1 MNIIVT
7 VKQVPDPEAPAGA
20 FRIGPDDRA
29 VVSPTVSSVL
39 SPYDESALEAALQ
52 LREAHGGKVTL
63 VCLGT
68 EPDDNFLHEA
78 MATGADEGYLIVDDV
93 FADGDAFATAY
104 ALSKAIATI
113 GDYDLILCG
122 RQASDTD
129 AGIVGSVIAE
139 SLGLPTATV
148 IRKVEV
154 LGDPSSG
161 RIKAERVIE
170 DGIEVLEIPLPALL
184 TTTSELYTLRYA
196 SIPDIM
202 AASEKPVTIW
212 SASDIG
218 ADEDELKA
226 RANLSVVHK
235 HFIPVSQT
243 KCEIVSGESIEE
255 AAAGLAQ
262 ALRNR
267 KVI

>member
-7 VKQVPDPEAPAGA
+7 VKQVPDPEAPTAA
-20 FRIGPDDRA
+20 FRIGPNDRV

-52 LREAHGGKVTL
+52 LRDAHGGKVTL
-63 VCLGT
+63 VCLGN

-78 MATGADEGYLIVDDV
+78 MATGADEGFLMVDDM
-93 FADGDAFATAY
+93 FRGGDAFATAY
-104 ALSKAIATI
+104 GLAKAIGKI
-113 GDYDLILCG
+113 GEYDLILCG

-129 AGIVGSVIAE
+129 AGVVGSAIAE
-139 SLGLPTATV
+139 SLGLPSATV
-148 IRKVEV
+148 IRKIDVE
-154 LGDPSSG
+154 GD
-161 RIKAERVIE
+161 KVKVERVIE
-170 DGIEVLEIPLPALL
+170 DGVEVLEVPLPALL

-196 SIPDIM
+196 SVMDIM

-212 SASDIG
+212 SSADVG
-218 ADEDELKA
+218 ADAAELDA
-226 RANLSVVHK
+226 VANHSVLRK
-235 HFIPVSQT
+235 QFIPVSQT
-243 KCEIVSGESIEE
+243 RCEIIGGDNIEE

-262 ALRNR
+262 ALRAR

>member
-20 FRIGPDDRA
+20 FRIGPNDRA
-29 VVSPTVSSVL
+29 IVSPTVSSVL

-52 LREAHGGKVTL
+52 LRDAHGGKVTL

-78 MATGADEGYLIVDDV
+78 MATGADEAYLVVDDI

-104 ALSKAIATI
+104 ALSKAIAKI
-113 GDYDLILCG
+113 GEYDLVLCG

-129 AGIVGSVIAE
+129 AGVVGSVIAE
-139 SLGLPTATV
+139 SLGLPSATV
-148 IRKVEV
+148 IRKVE
-154 LGDPSSG
+154 LAGDKV
-161 RIKAERVIE
+161 KAERVIE

-212 SASDIG
+212 SGSDIG
-218 ADEDELKA
+218 ADEGELSA
-226 RANLSVVHK
+226 RANRSVVQK

-243 KCEIVSGESIEE
+243 QCEIIGGENLEE